1 MTPQPSAP
9 FFGLDTCKGKEVGC
23 GTGTATQ
30 LHEFID
36 KSMILNFT
44 EQVYLIFTV
53 CRHCDM
59 T

>member
-1 MTPQPSAP
+1 M
-9 FFGLDTCKGKEVGC
+9 
-23 GTGTATQ
+23 ATQ